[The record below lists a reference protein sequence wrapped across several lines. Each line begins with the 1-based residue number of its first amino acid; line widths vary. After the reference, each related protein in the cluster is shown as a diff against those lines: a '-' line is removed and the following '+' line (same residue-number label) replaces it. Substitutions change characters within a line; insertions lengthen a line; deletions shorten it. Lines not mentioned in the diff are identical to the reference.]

1 MAEPSA
7 PARLRTQ
14 LWGFAKVR
22 YRGLAKNLA
31 RAWTMFALANLYLVR
46 RQLLPAQARCVL

>member
-1 MAEPSA
+1 MVK
-7 PARLRTQ
+7 R

-31 RAWTMFALANLYLVR
+31 RAFTLFALANLYPVR
-46 RQLLPAQARCVL
+46 RQLLPPQARCVL